1 MEKSRFIN
9 EVGHISEEYT
19 AIGWKNRKLLSV
31 NISTTKRCCG
41 KVEDFPCL
49 YTRETFSNY
58 PLAKPHCV
66 NNVTLSRRSRDTT
79 WPSDWFNSATFVKL
93 VFNKIL
99 LQTFSN
105 RSEIVE
111 YVYVAKQTEDKWVW
125 LKVIFWRGGGGII
138 RECCSCIQV
147 LPFKKNNDVET
158 EEQYRLVIRYRL
170 SLCSFPD

>member
-9 EVGHISEEYT
+9 EVCHISEEYT

-99 LQTFSN
+99 LQNVFKPFWN
-105 RSEIVE
+105 RWIRLRCKANWRQVSLVE
-111 YVYVAKQTEDKWVW
+111 SDFLKRRGEGLFGNVARAYRSCH
-125 LKVIFWRGGGGII
+125 LKKIM
-138 RECCSCIQV
+138 
-147 LPFKKNNDVET
+147 T
-158 EEQYRLVIRYRL
+158 
-170 SLCSFPD
+170 